1 MYIDFGRLSQ
11 LKKQLEDPEL
21 KKKFDELEAYLESEM
36 SEEDRLKQAKK
47 EGFSSLV
54 DRELYVLDIVGGI
67 EYKYNEMLREK
78 EKAKSYKK
86 LIKANY
92 DILIK
97 EGISQEKLDSIINK
111 ETRILLNMDNEI
123 VEKLFV
129 LETLKVFNK
138 YDTTKSKISEITRI
152 DGGFHYDGDIL
163 GYVVKMNDQQIY
175 TIVLSEIVKDTHGEI
190 LMFGETNNVTQLQKE
205 KQMLSIF
212 AMFSNANTISYQTK
226 KVDSKISSKKL

>member
-21 KKKFDELEAYLESEM
+21 KKKFDELEAYVESEM

-86 LIKANY
+86 LIKRNY

-97 EGISQEKLDSIINK
+97 EGISQEKLDVIINK
-111 ETRILLNMDNEI
+111 ETRISLNMDNEI

-152 DGGFHYDGDIL
+152 GGGFYYDGDIL

-175 TIVLSEIVKDTHGEI
+175 TIVLSERVKDTHGEI
-190 LMFGETNNVTQLQKE
+190 LMFGETNDVTQLQKE

-226 KVDSKISSKKL
+226 KVDSKILSKKL